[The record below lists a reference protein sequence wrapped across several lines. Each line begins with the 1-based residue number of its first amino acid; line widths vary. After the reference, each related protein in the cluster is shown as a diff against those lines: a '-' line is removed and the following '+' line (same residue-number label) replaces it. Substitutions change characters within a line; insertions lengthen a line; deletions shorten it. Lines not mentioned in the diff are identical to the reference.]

1 MNISSKVNDIILN
14 AEAEKLG
21 IDPNVYK
28 SMSDARRQQAKNAYN
43 FKMEL
48 ARVQAEDRA
57 RIADE
62 RIKQQQATTAEPVEA
77 VPVQV
82 VTQAPACSKWFY
94 MAIGAAV
101 AWLILGRL

>member
-1 MNISSKVNDIILN
+1 MNISSKVNDIILD

-21 IDPNVYK
+21 IDPNVYR
-28 SMSDARRQQAKNAYN
+28 SMSDARRQ
-43 FKMEL
+43 
-48 ARVQAEDRA
+48 VQAEDQA
-57 RIADE
+57 KIKYE
-62 RIKQQQATTAEPVEA
+62 RLQRQQATTAEPVEA

-94 MAIGAAV
+94 MAIGASV